1 MPGTRPAGQ
10 REQLARAQRGA
21 PAFETRAAS
30 SRENARQNVQFC
42 EEGMVARRDS
52 GYAFGVRP
60 PPYWRSN
67 TGICR
72 RSRYTKHQP
81 TIWRYFVTARD
92 GRIIA
97 VENEVR
103 VLRAL
108 HRFGWLRTRDLAAL
122 LWQQWQKSP
131 PAESDL
137 KRPTPSASG
146 WRMAQRTLRRL
157 VDARQVLR
165 GQAPNGS
172 VIYALSEAGSRRL
185 QQFGVPALSGKD
197 LIRAF
202 SSAQFQHRSVA
213 NEVAI
218 SGILVGYRVST
229 EREIAQDKWLGGVD
243 GVDGKKP
250 DVVLQANGRV
260 WWYEVERSR
269 KNAKDYARL
278 LKWLQSVRRDALP
291 GRESV
296 MLGKGLRWARIVFI
310 CTPAFRSKLLRDLEA
325 AGWQKDTVETLIT
338 FETTLY
344 SFADMLF
351 V

>member
-1 MPGTRPAGQ
+1 M
-10 REQLARAQRGA
+10 
-21 PAFETRAAS
+21 
-30 SRENARQNVQFC
+30 
-42 EEGMVARRDS
+42 
-52 GYAFGVRP
+52 
-60 PPYWRSN
+60 
-67 TGICR
+67 
-72 RSRYTKHQP
+72 
-81 TIWRYFVTARD
+81 TARD

-97 VENEVR
+97 MENEVR

-108 HRFGWLRTRDLAAL
+108 HRFGWLRTRDLAVL

-131 PAESDL
+131 PGEPDL
-137 KRPTPSASG
+137 KRPTPTASD

-157 VDARQVLR
+157 VEARQVLR

-185 QQFGVPALSGKD
+185 QQLGVPALSGKD

-202 SSAQFQHRSVA
+202 SAAQFQHRSVA

-218 SGILVGYRVST
+218 AGILAGYRISS
-229 EREIAQDKWLGGVD
+229 EREIAQDKWLGGAD
-243 GVDGKKP
+243 GIEGKKP
-250 DVVLQANGRV
+250 DVLLQANGRV

-278 LKWLQSVRRDALP
+278 LKWLQAVRHDARP
-291 GRESV
+291 GHESV
-296 MLGKGLRWARIVFI
+296 LLGKGLCWARVVFM
-310 CTPAFRSKLLRDLEA
+310 CTPAFRSKLLRDLETT
-325 AGWQKDTVETLIT
+325 GWQKDAIEALIM
-338 FETTLY
+338 FETVLY